1 MFIVEKIL
9 VVLVALLLLFVS
21 VLNGV
26 WLFEVLFK
34 KLLVDLNGLFKLDV
48 EKLFWVNGFWEIW
61 LLVLLFENILLF
73 VDALLFEFKN
83 GFVLFI
89 FNLFLN

>member
-1 MFIVEKIL
+1 MVLLLLFNIDVFIVEKIL
-9 VVLVALLLLFVS
+9 FVLFPLLLLFVS

-48 EKLFWVNGFWEIW
+48 EKLF
-61 LLVLLFENILLF
+61 
-73 VDALLFEFKN
+73 
-83 GFVLFI
+83 
-89 FNLFLN
+89 